1 MAILKTNLKNIPID
15 LLDRGEYQP
24 RQSFDATAL
33 QELAATIRRVGI
45 LEPLIARPKTPQRYE
60 IIAGER
66 RWRAAQIVGLDSVPC
81 LVANYSDEEAI
92 QIALIENLGRQNL
105 NPIEE
110 AEGIAR
116 FIEEFGYTHEEAAA
130 SIGKPRTEVTNLLRL
145 LKLDSRVRGFIANG
159 ALTESHGKILAGL
172 PPEKQHAYAERSL
185 TKHWSIRAL
194 EQAIKQ
200 DQKKNSNAS
209 SAQKQNAY
217 VQRLQR
223 TLSDHL
229 GYPVMIDLEAERE
242 GHVKIR
248 FTTLDELD
256 GILQK
261 VGYEENTD

>member
-1 MAILKTNLKNIPID
+1 MAAIKTNLKNVPID
-15 LLDRGEYQP
+15 LLQRGEYQP
-24 RQSFDATAL
+24 RQSFDSAAL
-33 QELAATIRRVGI
+33 QELAETIRRVGI
-45 LEPLIARPKTPQRYE
+45 LEPLIARPKTAQRYE
-60 IIAGER
+60 IVAGER
-66 RWRAAQIVGLDSVPC
+66 RWRAAQMAGLDSVPC
-81 LVANYSDEEAI
+81 LVANYTDEEAI

-145 LKLDSRVRGFIANG
+145 LKLDLRVRDFIARG
-159 ALTESHGKILAGL
+159 ELTESHGKILAGL
-172 PPEKQHAYAERSL
+172 PQEKQYDYADRTL

-200 DQKKNSNAS
+200 DQKKNTTGL
-209 SAQKQNAY
+209 AQKQNAY

-229 GYPVMIDLEAERE
+229 GYPVLIDLEAERE

-248 FTTLDELD
+248 FTNLDELD
-256 GILQK
+256 GILQR
-261 VGYEENTD
+261 VGYEENKD